1 MIFNEKTIV
10 LKNGKTAL
18 LKSPEPGDGAKM
30 LDYIKRAYGE
40 TEFLVRYPE
49 EWDGV
54 SVEGEEKWIK
64 NGRDSRNDMKITC
77 YVDAEIAGNC
87 EIIFHT
93 DKKTCHRAEL
103 AIAILEKYWGLGIGS
118 AMFEELIA
126 AARAHEGTEIVEL
139 KFVEGNERARA
150 LYEKFG
156 FRIVSERP
164 NAFKLRDGSLVKL
177 CYMQKI
183 L

>member
-1 MIFNEKTIV
+1 
-10 LKNGKTAL
+10 
-18 LKSPEPGDGAKM
+18 
-30 LDYIKRAYGE
+30 
-40 TEFLVRYPE
+40 
-49 EWDGV
+49 
-54 SVEGEEKWIK
+54 
-64 NGRDSRNDMKITC
+64 
-77 YVDAEIAGNC
+77 
-87 EIIFHT
+87 
-93 DKKTCHRAEL
+93 
-103 AIAILEKYWGLGIGS
+103 
-118 AMFEELIA
+118 MFEELIA

-139 KFVEGNERARA
+139 EFVEGNERARA